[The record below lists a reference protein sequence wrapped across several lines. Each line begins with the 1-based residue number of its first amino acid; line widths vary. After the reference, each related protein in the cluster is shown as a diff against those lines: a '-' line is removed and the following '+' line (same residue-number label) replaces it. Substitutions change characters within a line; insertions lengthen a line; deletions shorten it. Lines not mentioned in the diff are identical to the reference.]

1 MLRRFT
7 LLAVLLFT
15 LSVIAPAVLACESD
29 DACCPDQG
37 IPCEPVVAQGF
48 AEEWACCA
56 EQPIQ
61 AVVRV
66 AVRELEARD
75 LQLPN
80 GAPPAAV
87 AQPLR
92 FHATP
97 ASSAVPT
104 QRLPDQRQL
113 YLHTGRLRL

>member
-7 LLAVLLFT
+7 LLAVLLLT
-15 LSVIAPAVLACESD
+15 LSVIAPAALACESD
-29 DACCPDQG
+29 NGCCPDQG
-37 IPCEPVVAQGF
+37 APCEPVVAEGLAQVG
-48 AEEWACCA
+48 ACCA

-66 AVRELEARD
+66 AVRELEALD

-92 FHATP
+92 LHATH
-97 ASSAVPT
+97 ASSAFPT